1 LLLARLDGCGSRTK
15 EQETTMRAITP
26 NRWLWTGALTLLAA
40 SASVVWWTRAR
51 AAAIPATNALHYAG
65 TLSEK
70 GVPVDGPRDITI
82 VLWSDSVSDAAE
94 DRLCVTQSGST
105 PVAAGRFEVL
115 LDDSCTTAV
124 GSQRESWAEVQVGG
138 ISFGRQ
144 KIGAVPYSVISSKVD
159 GIVLSDAVL
168 PNYANDG
175 SQGRGA
181 GEASI
186 YNDGGSLKELT
197 ITGNNSGAAGHK
209 IGLLDDVRVGRD
221 LTVNGQATVKGNLAI
236 NGKAGIG
243 VYVNETHTA
252 NVYDQM
258 CNFNA
263 ATGLYDRAISGG
275 GICGPGDTMIM
286 ESRPVFTTSTNNG
299 HNSGG
304 SAPVGWHIVCIN
316 HDFAFQN
323 NPAHIY
329 AVCLSHGQ

>member
-1 LLLARLDGCGSRTK
+1 
-15 EQETTMRAITP
+15 MRAITR

-40 SASVVWWTRAR
+40 STSVVWWTRAR
-51 AAAIPATNALHYAG
+51 AAAIPAANALHYAG

-115 LDDSCTTAV
+115 LDDTCTTAIR
-124 GSQRESWAEVQVGG
+124 GQHESWAEVQVGG
-138 ISFGRQ
+138 VSFGRQ

-159 GIVLSDAVL
+159 GMVLSDAVL

-197 ITGNNSGAAGHK
+197 ITGNNASGAGHK
-209 IGLLDDVRVGRD
+209 IGLADDVRIGRD
-221 LTVNGQATVKGNLAI
+221 LTVNGQGTVKGNLTI

-243 VYVNETHTA
+243 VYVNETHTGA
-252 NVYDQM
+252 SYNQL
-258 CNFNA
+258 CNYNA
-263 ATGLYDRAISGG
+263 AAGQYDRAISGG

-286 ESRPVFTTSTNNG
+286 ESRPVFTAPSDAATGHLSNG
-299 HNSGG
+299 T
-304 SAPVGWHIVCIN
+304 APMGWHIICIN

-323 NPAHIY
+323 APAHIY